1 MMKSFNTWLIAGI
14 TLALPIAAFAQSG
27 TADATYCSALSDD
40 YERYVLGREERRGH
54 HDSTPLVALAMT
66 KCQTDAASAITVL
79 EKALTD
85 AKIPLPPRS

>member
-1 MMKSFNTWLIAGI
+1 MKSFNTWLIAGI
-14 TLALPIAAFAQSG
+14 ALALPIAAFAQSN
-27 TADATYCSALSDD
+27 TADANYCSALSDD
-40 YERYVLGREERRGH
+40 YERYALGRQERKGH

-66 KCQTDAASAITVL
+66 KCQTDTASSIAVL

>member
-1 MMKSFNTWLIAGI
+1 MKNFNRWLIAGI
-14 TLALPIAAFAQSG
+14 ALALPIAAFAQSNMV
-27 TADATYCSALSDD
+27 DANYCSALSDN

-66 KCQTDAASAITVL
+66 KCQTETASSIAVL